1 MRLVEHYEI
10 LVNSRRKVLA
20 WARALT
26 PEQLERRFAFG
37 HESVLATLAHLAGA
51 DWLYGKA
58 VRGEEIDRN
67 RVPFAPE
74 TRPDLESIER
84 GWKELEPGTRAWLES
99 RDDPARPL
107 ERVATTPEGKRL
119 RTKYTPERVAF
130 QMFYHEVHHRSQVM
144 AMLRLMGFSVENL
157 DFSRQAYEWID
168 LD

>member
-51 DWLYGKA
+51 EWLYGKA

-84 GWKELEPGTRAWLES
+84 GWKELVSTW
-99 RDDPARPL
+99 
-107 ERVATTPEGKRL
+107 V
-119 RTKYTPERVAF
+119 
-130 QMFYHEVHHRSQVM
+130 VHDLDHLAQIVRVM
-144 AMLRLMGFSVENL
+144 ARQHREAVGPWAVYLRVL
-157 DFSRQAYEWID
+157 RP
-168 LD
+168 